1 MKTLLLY
8 LQDIGGTNFI
18 LSLFP
23 NMRNELT
30 SGIRIRCLVHPLSK
44 NITSEVLFDNEI
56 LDYAEFPICVS
67 EWQKIIRD
75 NDIKYVISTLSSNK
89 YDHSNANLIRATK
102 KSDIPTL
109 GFLDHWKGFD
119 RLFDNNNESKYC
131 PDWLGVIDEY
141 CVSYLHNK
149 KVTSIIKSVGHPV
162 LESMMNKK
170 SIKSNNHRILFV
182 SQPEI
187 EKNTFDSLFLT
198 QYKQSNILSALEDIV
213 RKSSSNFKM
222 YYRPHPKENLNNLV
236 NSSLI
241 LDNSSKS
248 ELFEKYDIFIG
259 FNSML
264 LIEAQIFGA
273 KSIFIR
279 FPEVIEN
286 YHDEI
291 PYRYTLNVNNL
302 SEFEKVLNGSISFNE
317 LPLKPFKNSSERCL
331 IFIQSFL
338 KLKKYA

>member
-1 MKTLLLY
+1 MGALLFY
-8 LQDIGGTNFI
+8 FQDLGGTNF
-18 LSLFP
+18 LLPSLQ
-23 NMRNELT
+23 NIRNELP
-30 SGIRIRCLVHPLSK
+30 SDILIMSLCHPLAK
-44 NITSEVLFDNEI
+44 KIISEVLLDSEI

-89 YDHSNANLIRATK
+89 YDHSNANLIRATN

-162 LESMMNKK
+162 LESIMNKK

-198 QYKQSNILSALEDIV
+198 QYKQSNILKILED
-213 RKSSSNFKM
+213 
-222 YYRPHPKENLNNLV
+222 
-236 NSSLI
+236 
-241 LDNSSKS
+241 
-248 ELFEKYDIFIG
+248 
-259 FNSML
+259 
-264 LIEAQIFGA
+264 
-273 KSIFIR
+273 
-279 FPEVIEN
+279 
-286 YHDEI
+286 
-291 PYRYTLNVNNL
+291 
-302 SEFEKVLNGSISFNE
+302 
-317 LPLKPFKNSSERCL
+317 
-331 IFIQSFL
+331 
-338 KLKKYA
+338 